1 MSTAPNPA
9 EVERIIVSD
18 NEGNYYLLSRAALE
32 QARVEGNQKA
42 EVQKLVE
49 SQSDVTGFSGPTG
62 QIATQP
68 LNFFGTQLQVKGTC
82 YCSFAG
88 CTTFDPS
95 TRVIN
100 PPR

>member
-18 NEGNYYLLSRAALE
+18 NEGNYYLLSRAMLE
-32 QARVEGNQKA
+32 QSRVEGSQKA

-49 SQSDVTGFSGPTG
+49 SNSEVSGFSGPTP
-62 QIATQP
+62 QVAQP

-88 CTTFDPS
+88 CTTFNPA
-95 TRVIN
+95 TRVVN

>member
-32 QARVEGNQKA
+32 QARVEGDQKA
-42 EVQKLVE
+42 EVQKLVD
-49 SQSDVTGFSGPTG
+49 SHADVTGFSEPSP
-62 QIATQP
+62 QITQP
-68 LNFFGTQLQVKGTC
+68 LNVFGKQLLVKGTC

-95 TRVIN
+95 TRVVN